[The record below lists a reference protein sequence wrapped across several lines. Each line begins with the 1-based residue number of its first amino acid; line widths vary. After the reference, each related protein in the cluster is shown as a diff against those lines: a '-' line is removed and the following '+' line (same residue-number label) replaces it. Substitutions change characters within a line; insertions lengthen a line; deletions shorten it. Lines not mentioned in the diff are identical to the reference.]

1 MHPRPVVAA
10 LIPIIVF
17 ASMPADAGMRSGRTL
32 AGQESTAAPVRQAA
46 QPRPPRPV
54 EAATPAPPPPNQS
67 FDAGQTREQLGAL
80 LRQYPPSVADVLR
93 IDPSMLSNQDY
104 LSTYPALGAF
114 LAQHPEI
121 ARNPAFFVGTEH
133 GRSWNQDTPEAE
145 VIQIWRNL
153 VDGIQMFAVFLVVTG
168 VLAWL
173 IRTLLDYRRW
183 LRVSRVQTEVH
194 TKLLDRFASN
204 QDLLAYIQTPA
215 GKRFLESSP
224 IPLDADARPAMAAPI
239 SRILWSIQI
248 GVVLAAGS
256 CGLLFVG
263 QRQSPDYIGEPLF
276 AIGSIGIALGAGF
289 VISAVI
295 SYLLSSRLGLLRAL
309 QSSSSDTS
317 ASA

>member
-10 LIPIIVF
+10 LIPLIVF

-32 AGQESTAAPVRQAA
+32 TGQESTAAPVRQAA
-46 QPRPPRPV
+46 QPRPPRAV

>member
-1 MHPRPVVAA
+1 MLSKPVVAA
-10 LIPIIVF
+10 LIPLIVF
-17 ASMPADAGMRSGRTL
+17 ASLPVDARIRTVKTRTAQEAVPAPA
-32 AGQESTAAPVRQAA
+32 RQAA
-46 QPRPPRPV
+46 RPQPQRQPV
-54 EAATPAPPPPNQS
+54 EPAAPTPPPAQS
-67 FDAGQTREQLGAL
+67 FDAGQTRDQLGAL

-104 LSTYPALGAF
+104 LSTYPALANF

-121 ARNPAFFVGTEH
+121 ARNPAFFVGTEQ
-133 GRSWNQDTPEAE
+133 GRSWNRDTPEAE
-145 VIQIWRNL
+145 VIQIWRNI

-183 LRVSRVQTEVH
+183 LRISRVQTEVH
-194 TKLLDRFASN
+194 TKLLDRFTSN

-224 IPLDADARPAMAAPI
+224 IPLDADARPAMTAPLG
-239 SRILWSIQI
+239 RILWSIQI
-248 GVVLAAGS
+248 GVVLAAGG

-263 QRQSPDYIGEPLF
+263 QRQSPAYVGEPLF

-309 QSSSSDTS
+309 QPSSSDTS
-317 ASA
+317 ASV